1 MMRTSYRST
10 YETLNGW
17 QYDASGALRPSNR
30 EGFVALLDNSD
41 FGVRPGWVSGLQDI
55 RQVAPYD
62 SITLIP
68 GNCPDR
74 EVGA

>member
-1 MMRTSYRST
+1 MRTRYRNA
-10 YETLNGW
+10 ERV

-55 RQVAPYD
+55 HQVAPYD
-62 SITLIP
+62 SINLIP